1 MAGFARIFFT
11 FTSLVCGLSA
21 RSYSVDG
28 LVLSVNPPAFTV
40 AHRPISGYMR
50 AMTMEFQAAAVKDL
64 AQIRPGMRV
73 RFELRGNI
81 ARAIRIVPAD
91 EADMPAPATVPRVS
105 EMAPNFRLTDHRGEG
120 LALSDLRGKLVAVNF
135 IYTRCPLSEVCPRLA
150 ASFATVQRRFA
161 SSLGRDLVLLS
172 ITIDPQWDTPQVLAA
187 YAKLWRARDEGW
199 RFLTGPPETVGKTA
213 ASWGLVFWP
222 EDGAIVHTSR
232 TALVGRDGTVL
243 AMVEGSSYRTDQL
256 VELIRH
262 HLQVTQ

>member
-1 MAGFARIFFT
+1 MAGFVRIFFI
-11 FTSLVCGLSA
+11 FTSLVGSLSA
-21 RSYSVDG
+21 RSYLVDG
-28 LVLSVNPPAFTV
+28 LVLSVSPPSFTV
-40 AHRPISGYMR
+40 AHRPIPGYMQ
-50 AMTMEFQAAAVKDL
+50 AMTMEFKAATAKDL
-64 AQIRPGMRV
+64 GPIRPGMRV
-73 RFELRGNI
+73 RFALRDNI
-81 ARAIRIVPAD
+81 ARAIRIIPVD
-91 EADMPAPATVPRVS
+91 EADMPAPATVPRTGQ
-105 EMAPNFRLTDHRGEG
+105 MAPNFRLIDHRGES

-135 IYTRCPLSEVCPRLA
+135 IYTRCPMSDVCPRLA
-150 ASFATVQRRFA
+150 ASFATVQRQFA
-161 SSLGRDLVLLS
+161 SSFGRDLVLLS

-199 RFLTGPPETVGKTA
+199 RFLSGPPETVGKAA

-232 TALVGRDGTVL
+232 TALVGRDGKLL